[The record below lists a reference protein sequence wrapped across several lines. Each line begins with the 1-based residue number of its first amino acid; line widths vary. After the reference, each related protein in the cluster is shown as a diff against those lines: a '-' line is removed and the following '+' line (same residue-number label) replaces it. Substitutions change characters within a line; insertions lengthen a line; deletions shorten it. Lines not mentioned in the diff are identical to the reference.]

1 MLKNEYFSNQEDM
14 IKDIEEANKEQ
25 IRKLEEQ
32 IRLEEEALEYQK
44 EHGLIW
50 SQVAD
55 IMSHDSDYILDFL
68 QGNSTDFFAQ
78 SALQQEQ
85 MLTEWAHKIGI
96 FTEDRELQN
105 YKDEEAD
112 MWEGD
117 KPQIFDSMDGE
128 LGTGDKKTSYGDFFN
143 TLSEDNKKLVK
154 DSYLQ
159 AYAKARQE
167 GKTEEEAR
175 KIAQEEMK
183 STLGSFYDAS
193 LAPDNTPPSAQPDPG
208 AGGSKTMYVTG
219 GRLNVREKPNKNST
233 KLGQLADGAKVTV
246 LEKTNADWY
255 KIKSGNLT
263 GYVMSK
269 YLTEGVSNNGG
280 DPDGDTSGAGSG
292 NRYVYAKVPYNK
304 DYKEGSAQQ
313 GINTNSNDKSTIR
326 KSIKNLIANKTVE
339 NSKGEKVKKFDTT
352 GWEKWKLY
360 GFSEG
365 GIVDYT
371 GPAIVHGTPSKP
383 EAFLNAKQ
391 TAMISEAI
399 KTTGDGGALDGIKAT
414 LAALNSTIKGIV
426 NNNTNTTSS
435 FTVAPG
441 AVTIQVAEL
450 SDSYDVEELSKD
462 VMNRIVAIASKS
474 TNRGVNRR

>member
-1 MLKNEYFSNQEDM
+1 
-14 IKDIEEANKEQ
+14 
-25 IRKLEEQ
+25 
-32 IRLEEEALEYQK
+32 
-44 EHGLIW
+44 
-50 SQVAD
+50 
-55 IMSHDSDYILDFL
+55 
-68 QGNSTDFFAQ
+68 
-78 SALQQEQ
+78 
-85 MLTEWAHKIGI
+85 
-96 FTEDRELQN
+96 
-105 YKDEEAD
+105 
-112 MWEGD
+112 
-117 KPQIFDSMDGE
+117 
-128 LGTGDKKTSYGDFFN
+128 
-143 TLSEDNKKLVK
+143 
-154 DSYLQ
+154 
-159 AYAKARQE
+159 
-167 GKTEEEAR
+167 
-175 KIAQEEMK
+175 
-183 STLGSFYDAS
+183 
-193 LAPDNTPPSAQPDPG
+193 
-208 AGGSKTMYVTG
+208 
-219 GRLNVREKPNKNST
+219 
-233 KLGQLADGAKVTV
+233 
-246 LEKTNADWY
+246 
-255 KIKSGNLT
+255 
-263 GYVMSK
+263 MSK
-269 YLTEGVSNNGG
+269 YLTEGVSNTGG

-313 GINTNSNDKSTIR
+313 GISTSSNDKNAIR
-326 KSIKNLIANKTVE
+326 RSIKNLVAGKKAKNDQNQDIP
-339 NSKGEKVKKFDTT
+339 KFDTT

-462 VMNRIVAIASKS
+462 VMNRIVAIASKT